1 MPAELSGICSDVMTA
16 SIALC
21 GLLDWRRSF
30 VWAINFGRRNE
41 CINDEKGRRAA
52 ARVTER
58 QPSPQQKGSPK

>member
-1 MPAELSGICSDVMTA
+1 MTA

-21 GLLDWRRSF
+21 GLLALALIF
-30 VWAINFGRRNE
+30 VRAINFGRRNE